1 MMQQNAPRSLKKG
14 AFSVGFFVMAEAAL
28 ARHQARL
35 AERGERVELVRQTSG
50 RLEDESSTSVTLAR
64 QLAKHKELEAPEYS
78 LYDMLPCCWCCCPRD
93 DNN

>member
-1 MMQQNAPRSLKKG
+1 
-14 AFSVGFFVMAEAAL
+14 MAEAAL

-64 QLAKHKELEAPEYS
+64 QLSEQKELEAPDYS